1 VRITS
6 RLVCGLAAVLFLT
19 VTASAEYYVVPRD
32 VELIADA
39 EVIAIVRVKE
49 IASVLV
55 GERRIV
61 TNIDVEPED
70 VLKGDI
76 DRNELLRIVEPGGR
90 VDGKIMMVSA
100 SPHYWIDNRALVF
113 LTREEEGWRTWG
125 AALGKFD
132 FVIDTAGRELAVRF
146 ATAEDAASLWSPDGK
161 PHEERLRDSRLFIEY
176 IRTFVLENRQP
187 KVPDR
192 LTADSADTAHAADP
206 APNYFVEPAPGKLS
220 TPSGWDAVV
229 ALGATAF
236 PPSAYTQGPFRWL
249 AFETGSVTFRSN
261 GDQPGYDEVGAAQRA
276 LAAWTNDP
284 GSNVVYLYGG
294 TTDAGFEED
303 GENTIAY
310 NRSTGVPAGAI
321 AFAQWFGG
329 EEHQYKGEMFFSIFE
344 GDVIVRS
351 NLSVSAKVFDEAI
364 THELGH
370 TLGFRH
376 SDTGTPASDAAVM
389 RSSLTGNF
397 GATLGPWDIDA
408 VRTVYD
414 PSVKAVRFAP
424 SNLVARATSTTT
436 VLVTWNVP
444 LDAVA
449 YQVERSVNDGAFT
462 RIATVTDNSYTDT
475 GRTPNTTYVYR
486 VRAIRENDSVTGYS
500 NRDHATTLLFTD
512 DPLAPGDPIKAVHL
526 TELRVAV
533 NAVRAAAGLA
543 AATWTDPNPLGA
555 PVKAVHITELR
566 AALAPALTELGK
578 TAAFSD
584 GVAPGNLV
592 RAAHFQEIREL
603 VK

>member
-1 VRITS
+1 MRITS
-6 RLVCGLAAVLFLT
+6 RLACVLAAVFFLT
-19 VTASAEYYVVPRD
+19 VTASAEYYVVPED
-32 VELIADA
+32 IELITEA
-39 EVIAIVRVKE
+39 EVIAIVRVRE
-49 IASVLV
+49 IASVRT

-61 TNIDVEPED
+61 TNIDVEPEV

-90 VDGKIMMVSA
+90 VDGKIMVVSA
-100 SPHYWIDNRALVF
+100 SPQYWTDNRALVF

-146 ATAEDAASLWSPDGK
+146 ATAQDAASLWSPDGK
-161 PHEERLRDSRLFIEY
+161 PHEERLRDARLFVDY
-176 IRTFVLENRQP
+176 IRTFLGNQP
-187 KVPDR
+187 RVPDH
-192 LTADSADTAHAADP
+192 LATGSAVAVP
-206 APNYFVEPAPGKLS
+206 APNYFVEAAPGKLS
-220 TPSGWDAVV
+220 TPSGWDAVG

-236 PPSAYTQGPFRWL
+236 PPSAYTQGPFRWIV
-249 AFETGSVTFRSN
+249 FEEGGVTFRSN

-294 TTDAGFEED
+294 TTSAGFEED
-303 GENTIAY
+303 GENTIVY
-310 NRSTGVPAGAI
+310 NQSTGVPAGAI

-329 EEHQYKGEMFFSIFE
+329 EEHQYKGETFFSIFE
-344 GDVIVRS
+344 GDVIVKS

-376 SDTGTPASDAAVM
+376 SDAGTPASDSAVM
-389 RSSLTGNF
+389 RSVLTGNF

-414 PSVKAVRFAP
+414 PSVRAVRFSP

-436 VLVTWNVP
+436 VLITWDAP
-444 LDAVA
+444 IDAVA
-449 YQVERSVNDGAFT
+449 YQVERSVNNGAFT
-462 RIATVTDNSYTDT
+462 RIATVTNTSHTDS

-486 VRAIRENDSVTGYS
+486 VRAIRGNDSVTGYS
-500 NRDHATTLLFTD
+500 NRDHATTIMFTD
-512 DPLAPGDPIKAVHL
+512 DPLAPGEPVKAVHL
-526 TELRVAV
+526 TELRTAV

-543 AATWTDPNPLGA
+543 PATWTDPNPQGV
-555 PVKAVHITELR
+555 PVKAVHITQLR
-566 AALAPALTELGK
+566 NALTPALTALGK
-578 TAAFSD
+578 SASYSG
-584 GVAPGNLV
+584 GVAIAGV
-592 RAAHFQEIREL
+592 IRAVHFQEIRDL